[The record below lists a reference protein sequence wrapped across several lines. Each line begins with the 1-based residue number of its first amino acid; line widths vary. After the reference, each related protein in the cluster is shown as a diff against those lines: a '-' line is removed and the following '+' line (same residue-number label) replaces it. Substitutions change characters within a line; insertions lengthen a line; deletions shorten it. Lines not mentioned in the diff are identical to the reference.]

1 MALSTIPTRALTEQG
16 ISFRNR
22 IINGDMSV
30 AQRGT
35 SSSSNG
41 YVSLDRWYVNQSGGS
56 TTFSQETNS
65 NPSETGGL
73 QKYARLNVSSS
84 SDYTGIR
91 QPIEDV
97 TSVPEGTITI
107 SFYAKGTA
115 PTGGLYV
122 SATQHFGSG
131 GPSDVDVNTQI
142 TSSLTSSWVRYS
154 AQLTLPSIDGI
165 TIGAGSYLTIFV
177 GQYSNSSS
185 TAYDLN
191 ITGIQAEV
199 GTSASDF
206 EFLPY
211 DVNLKR
217 CQRYYEILGYD
228 GGSGNALAVGQKR
241 STSSAQGSWVFRVDK
256 RTNPTLS
263 LIGDVTD
270 LRIHDSNGGNMTGSS
285 ISGNGTPGKTA
296 VWIGLNT
303 SNSGTDNTP
312 CIIYM
317 VDVNGGAGYTADAE
331 L

>member
-16 ISFRNR
+16 INFRNR
-22 IINGDMSV
+22 LINGDMSV

-97 TSVPEGTITI
+97 TSVPEGPITI

-131 GPSDVDVNTQI
+131 GPVDAQVNTQI

-154 AQLTLPSIDGI
+154 AQLTLPSIDGK
-165 TIGAGSYLTIFV
+165 TIGAGSYLSIFI

-191 ITGIQAEV
+191 ITGVQAEV
-199 GTSASDF
+199 GTTASDF
-206 EFLPY
+206 ELIHY
-211 DVNLKR
+211 DVNLQR
-217 CQRYYEILGYD
+217 CYRYYQQYGASGENLHLVGVQNATIAAARCGATLIAPTRANPSITTSGNLGLYNGVDVRSEAPNSIRSSRFALDMDVNWSSAMGAQGYAILGYI
-228 GGSGNALAVGQKR
+228 GANCTIK
-241 STSSAQGSWVFRVDK
+241 VD
-256 RTNPTLS
+256 S
-263 LIGDVTD
+263 
-270 LRIHDSNGGNMTGSS
+270 
-285 ISGNGTPGKTA
+285 
-296 VWIGLNT
+296 
-303 SNSGTDNTP
+303 
-312 CIIYM
+312 
-317 VDVNGGAGYTADAE
+317 E

>member
-1 MALSTIPTRALTEQG
+1 MALSTIPTRALSEQG
-16 ISFRNR
+16 INFRNR
-22 IINGDMSV
+22 LINGDMSV

-97 TSVPEGTITI
+97 TSVPEGPITI

-131 GPSDVDVNTQI
+131 GPVDAQVNTQI

-165 TIGAGSYLTIFV
+165 TIGAGSYLSIFI

-191 ITGIQAEV
+191 ITGVQAEI

-206 EFLPY
+206 EFIPY
-211 DVNLKR
+211 DVNLLR
-217 CQRYYEILGYD
+217 CQRYFQKGYSAADNAVHAGRGQGTTSVDFHFSLVTPLRASPTITQSGDGWRVIKPTSTISDSSNTPSVQQFYELNPYIVLRH
-228 GGSGNALAVGQKR
+228 SG
-241 STSSAQGSWVFRVDK
+241 
-256 RTNPTLS
+256 
-263 LIGDVTD
+263 
-270 LRIHDSNGGNMTGSS
+270 H
-285 ISGNGTPGKTA
+285 SG
-296 VWIGLNT
+296 I
-303 SNSGTDNTP
+303 TDNYLFGISPRALT
-312 CIIYM
+312 YYF
-317 VDVNGGAGYTADAE
+317 DSE